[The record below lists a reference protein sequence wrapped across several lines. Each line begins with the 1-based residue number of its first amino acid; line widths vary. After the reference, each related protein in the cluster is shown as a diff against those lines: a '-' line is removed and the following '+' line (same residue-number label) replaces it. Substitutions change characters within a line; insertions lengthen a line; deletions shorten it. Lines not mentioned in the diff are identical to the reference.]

1 MWFMACRWPQ
11 SQERDRVR
19 LTQLF
24 TCLIYLC
31 FYLSVYLSIYLSV
44 YLYWCSERLAD
55 DEEFELVGDVT
66 EALKTDSA
74 ANIETSTAAANGN
87 NLRTSE
93 GT

>member
-1 MWFMACRWPQ
+1 M
-11 SQERDRVR
+11 
-19 LTQLF
+19 
-24 TCLIYLC
+24 
-31 FYLSVYLSIYLSV
+31 SV

>member
-1 MWFMACRWPQ
+1 MSYLPVFLPVCL
-11 SQERDRVR
+11 RV
-19 LTQLF
+19 
-24 TCLIYLC
+24 YLR
-31 FYLSVYLSIYLSV
+31 VYLSIFLSV
-44 YLYWCSERLAD
+44 YLYWCSEKLAD